1 MSRLIRPR
9 LRRLFATMTSAVTVL
24 ALASGCGVLGG
35 STENQASATGDVEK
49 SKIKV
54 AIIPATDMAPLWVA
68 QKQGYFAEEGIEV
81 ELVTKGGGG
90 DVMTSLLGGDV
101 DFAFASYPLVV
112 QAQEK
117 GRGQKNLK
125 IVAEAAAA
133 TPDNNAV
140 VARKDSPL
148 RSATDLQGKRI
159 GVTSTGSIVDMAVM
173 ASLRSAKADF
183 SKIDWRQMKFPD
195 MLPKLQSGEI
205 DAAFLAEP
213 FVTIAQSQ
221 LGVWIVSQPMTGPLD
236 GIPLTGYLALESTTK
251 DSPKTVAAFQRVMQK
266 VHREAATQ
274 KGEDA
279 IRQALMENA
288 NVKAEIAPVVHL
300 PAYPITTD
308 PTRLQRVPDLMQ
320 EFGLIQNKF
329 DIKPLIAATTG

>member
-1 MSRLIRPR
+1 MSRLVRPR
-9 LRRLFATMTSAVTVL
+9 LRRLFATMTSATTVL
-24 ALASGCGVLGG
+24 ALAAGCGLLGG
-35 STENQASATGDVEK
+35 SSDNQSSATGDVEK
-49 SKIKV
+49 PKIKI

-68 QKQGYFAEEGIEV
+68 QKQGYFAEEGLEV
-81 ELVTKGGGG
+81 EIVTKAGGG

-117 GRGQKNLK
+117 GRGAKNLK

-133 TPDNNAV
+133 TPENNAV
-140 VARKDSPL
+140 VAKKDSPI
-148 RSATDLQGKRI
+148 RSEIDLQAKRI

-173 ASLRSAKADF
+173 ATLRSAKADF
-183 SKIDWRQMKFPD
+183 SKIDWRQMRFPD

-205 DAAFLAEP
+205 DAAFLVEP
-213 FVTIAQSQ
+213 FITIAQSQ

-236 GIPLTGYLALESTTK
+236 GMPLTGYLALESTTK
-251 DSPKTVAAFQRVMQK
+251 DSPKTVAAFQRVIQK

-279 IRQALMENA
+279 IRQALIEFA
-288 NVKAEIAPVVHL
+288 NVKSEIAPVVHL

-308 PTRLQRVPDLMQ
+308 PTRLQRVPDLMK
-320 EFGLIQNKF
+320 EFGLIQNRF
-329 DIKPLIAATTG
+329 DIKPLIASSAS